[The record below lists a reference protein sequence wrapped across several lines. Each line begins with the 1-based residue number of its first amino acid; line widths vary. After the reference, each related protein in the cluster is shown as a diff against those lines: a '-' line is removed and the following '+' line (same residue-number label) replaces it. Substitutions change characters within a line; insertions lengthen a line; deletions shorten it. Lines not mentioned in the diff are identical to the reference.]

1 LKKQEK
7 EKLKLYGVRLRSDQ
21 IEFLKDL
28 DDAARIIRELIDNYI
43 LDHGKPNVILLN
55 KKISITSRK
64 MNEIIDSP
72 LYKACKFNINRWQK
86 LRDYEE
92 QYKVKSEG
100 KISLMSLVTFRLL
113 QDAIPAHSKD
123 CDDIIHESREV
134 FNSFQAQLRK
144 MKAEIEELRG
154 QLKKLPE
161 E

>member
-1 LKKQEK
+1 VRFITRLKIEVCGL
-7 EKLKLYGVRLRSDQ
+7 LKAKVVRG
-21 IEFLKDL
+21 
-28 DDAARIIRELIDNYI
+28 LIDDYI
-43 LDHGKPNVILLN
+43 LKAGKPDVILLDR
-55 KKISITSRK
+55 KITILARR
-64 MNEIIDSP
+64 MHEIIDSP

-123 CDDIIHESREV
+123 CDDVVHESIEV

-154 QLKKLPE
+154 QLKALYKD
-161 E
+161 